1 MAESPE
7 PLIADLVKPGV
18 AVSYHLSDGSTGRAR
33 YPFPAGSD
41 PVEGVE
47 NLLTDKRRTGSLLA
61 VDSIDDLEEAG
72 TDLYVVVQHIVAVT
86 VQKGF
91 DRIAAAG

>member
-1 MAESPE
+1 
-7 PLIADLVKPGV
+7 
-18 AVSYHLSDGSTGRAR
+18 
-33 YPFPAGSD
+33 
-41 PVEGVE
+41 
-47 NLLTDKRRTGSLLA
+47 